1 MLHLLTSALAAQTDV
16 AAHLSSD
23 SVNALHN
30 ATMQEIFKVS
40 IVDYTGNMFPYCE
53 MNSLYRYFGH
63 KMHKYQ
69 NRPNKLISAKRT
81 SPQFNP
87 WALYVAQRLNAI
99 VVPVQ
104 LELDVFSK
112 AAAVV
117 VPQRTGIAYMEGKE

>member
-1 MLHLLTSALAAQTDV
+1 
-16 AAHLSSD
+16 
-23 SVNALHN
+23 
-30 ATMQEIFKVS
+30 MQEIFSVS
-40 IVDYTGNMFPYCE
+40 TVDYVGNLFPYCK
-53 MNSLYRYFGH
+53 MNSLYHYFGH

-69 NRPNKLISAKRT
+69 CTPNKLISAKRI

-87 WALYVAQRLNAI
+87 WSLNVAQRLNAI

-117 VPQRTGIAYMEGKE
+117 VPQCTGIAYVEGKE